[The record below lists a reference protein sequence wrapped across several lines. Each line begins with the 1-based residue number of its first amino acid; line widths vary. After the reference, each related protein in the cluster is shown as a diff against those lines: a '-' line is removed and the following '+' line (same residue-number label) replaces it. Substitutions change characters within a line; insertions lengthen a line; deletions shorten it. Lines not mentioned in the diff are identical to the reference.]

1 MKINGIILDRRRRR
15 PRTGVRYLLK
25 MASPAQRPTQLRGIQ
40 SVVVRHAEAA
50 AVSAIASGSQHNTII
65 SISAFSL
72 ATSIALAP
80 MHKDRGLD
88 PPTIDRRNVFW
99 SAVRDREPPIWI
111 FPKDRKRSDRKR
123 LQQLGRTSLAR
134 TKEVL
139 LKASLKE
146 KEAVDG
152 SGMKPQMFS

>member
-1 MKINGIILDRRRRR
+1 
-15 PRTGVRYLLK
+15 
-25 MASPAQRPTQLRGIQ
+25 
-40 SVVVRHAEAA
+40 
-50 AVSAIASGSQHNTII
+50 
-65 SISAFSL
+65 
-72 ATSIALAP
+72 
-80 MHKDRGLD
+80 
-88 PPTIDRRNVFW
+88 
-99 SAVRDREPPIWI
+99 VRDREPPIWI